1 MRKVISISIP
11 EELNERWNAVAK
23 KLKVTKSSMIDEY
36 LEQILPIL
44 EQKNENKMLRMA
56 MKEMAKSID
65 ATANLFDTPVYNE
78 RAEFDKSVED
88 YKKEKLG

>member
-1 MRKVISISIP
+1 MKKIISITVDD
-11 EELNERWNAVAK
+11 ELNHRWNVVAK
-23 KLKVTKSSMIDEY
+23 KLKITKSNMINEY